1 MQKIMNYEDAVD
13 YLKTTLSRGSR
24 PGLSR
29 IIELLELM
37 DNPQRKTKVIHVT
50 GTNGKGSVCRMLTSI
65 LQAQGYKTGLFASP
79 YITRINESIQ
89 INSREIPDLLFA
101 EIIGFIYPLAESMD
115 DPPTEFEILTAAAF
129 EYFYRSKCDIAV
141 IECGMGGDAD
151 STNVIEAPLLSVI
164 TNVAVDHSSF
174 LGKTTAEIAVHKAGI
189 IKKDRPL
196 LFAGTDADA
205 DKVITEKAENMNS
218 EIFHADYSQL
228 AVKDFSLEG
237 TLLDFGSYKN
247 IRLSLLGLYQPQ
259 NCAAVLTAIDILRKY
274 GLNISNEAVYSGL
287 SNAVWNGRFEIL
299 CRKPLI
305 IFDGSHNPHGM
316 EYTVK
321 SIKRYFN
328 SKVIVL
334 MGVMADKDYKNLAE
348 QLSGVSQR
356 VFTVTPN
363 NPRALSSKLL
373 AEVFSGYGVEASY
386 YDSINSAAEAVYDYA
401 VRTHLP
407 ILAVG
412 SLYMYNDIRTSFE
425 NYRTKHI

>member
-196 LFAGTDADA
+196 LLQERTQ
-205 DKVITEKAENMNS
+205 MP
-218 EIFHADYSQL
+218 
-228 AVKDFSLEG
+228 
-237 TLLDFGSYKN
+237 
-247 IRLSLLGLYQPQ
+247 IRL
-259 NCAAVLTAIDILRKY
+259 
-274 GLNISNEAVYSGL
+274 
-287 SNAVWNGRFEIL
+287 
-299 CRKPLI
+299 
-305 IFDGSHNPHGM
+305 
-316 EYTVK
+316 
-321 SIKRYFN
+321 
-328 SKVIVL
+328 
-334 MGVMADKDYKNLAE
+334 
-348 QLSGVSQR
+348 
-356 VFTVTPN
+356 
-363 NPRALSSKLL
+363 
-373 AEVFSGYGVEASY
+373 
-386 YDSINSAAEAVYDYA
+386 
-401 VRTHLP
+401 
-407 ILAVG
+407 
-412 SLYMYNDIRTSFE
+412 
-425 NYRTKHI
+425 